1 MTKTGLKGQKQL
13 TGYKKMIHNEM
24 FKLKTREE
32 VIEQIKEEQYVM
44 YYYNTGEYPNNE
56 DYNTVI
62 QEKYKGISR
71 DEALKFYV
79 DTIIYLNLH

>member
-32 VIEQIKEEQYVM
+32 VIEQIKEERYVM
-44 YYYNTGEYPNNE
+44 YYYNIGEFPNNE
-56 DYNTVI
+56 DYGTVI
-62 QEKYKGISR
+62 QDKYKGISR
-71 DEALKFYV
+71 DEAIKLYV
-79 DTIIYLNLH
+79 DTLKY

>member
-1 MTKTGLKGQKQL
+1 MTKKGLKGQKAL

-24 FKLKTREE
+24 FKPKTREE
-32 VIEQIKEEQYVM
+32 VIELIKEEQYVM
-44 YYYNTGEYPNNE
+44 YYYNTGKYPNNE

-71 DEALKFYV
+71 DEALKLYV
-79 DTIIYLNLH
+79 DTIKY